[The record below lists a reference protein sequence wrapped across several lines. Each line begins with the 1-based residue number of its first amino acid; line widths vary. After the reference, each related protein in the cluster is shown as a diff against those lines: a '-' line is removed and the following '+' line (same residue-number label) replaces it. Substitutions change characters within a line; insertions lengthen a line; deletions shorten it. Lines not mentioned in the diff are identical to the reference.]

1 MRQRS
6 KTDIET
12 FVKGWVAANVRGIP
26 GLSNVT
32 PEVDRLAASL
42 TGDARAEGISGGDIH
57 QVLGDIDD
65 YLTDQYQ
72 LACAAVA

>member
-12 FVKGWVAANVRGIP
+12 FVKGWVAMNVRNIP

-32 PEVDRLAASL
+32 PEVDRLAARL

-57 QVLGDIDD
+57 QALGDIDD
-65 YLTDQYQ
+65 YLTGQYEQ
-72 LACAAVA
+72 AAAEVA